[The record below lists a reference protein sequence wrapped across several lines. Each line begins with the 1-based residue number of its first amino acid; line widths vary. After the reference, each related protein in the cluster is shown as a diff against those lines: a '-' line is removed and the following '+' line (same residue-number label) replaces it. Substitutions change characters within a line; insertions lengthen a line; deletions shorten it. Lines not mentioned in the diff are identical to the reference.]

1 MPEPKFNR
9 EDYKNQENNRNLSDI
24 DAADKS
30 SAVELSEH
38 LEELRNRIFISLI
51 VFVLLVML
59 CFHFSESIILVLESC
74 APKGSSFFQIKP
86 GELFMTSLKVAVY
99 FGFCFSLPVIFWQ
112 GFLFMRPGLKDNEKH
127 LLAPLVILA
136 PVLFWLGQIFA
147 YFLVLP
153 PLIEFLFKF
162 RENIVETRY
171 SLEHFLNLV
180 ISLLSMTG
188 VSFLLPLIILML
200 GICNLVS
207 SKQLLSI
214 WRYVVLGAF
223 VLSAII
229 TPTPDPF
236 TMSILA
242 SALLSLYFLTVIILK
257 IGKK

>member
-1 MPEPKFNR
+1 MPEPKLNR
-9 EDYKNQENNRNLSDI
+9 EDYKNLENNKQHSQIYTENKATAL
-24 DAADKS
+24 
-30 SAVELSEH
+30 ELSEH
-38 LEELRNRIFISLI
+38 LEELRNRIFTSLAGFITMVIICFYASEAII
-51 VFVLLVML
+51 V
-59 CFHFSESIILVLESC
+59 ILESC
-74 APKGSSFFQIKP
+74 APKDSSFFQIKP
-86 GELFMTSLKVAVY
+86 GELFISSLKVAVY
-99 FGFCFSLPVIFWQ
+99 FGFCLSLPVMLWQ
-112 GFLFMRPGLKDNEKH
+112 SFLFIKPGLKTREKK
-127 LLAPLVILA
+127 LIAPLVFST

-180 ISLLSMTG
+180 ISLLAVTG
-188 VSFLLPLIILML
+188 VSFLLPLLILVL
-200 GICNLVS
+200 GLCNLVS

-236 TMSILA
+236 TMTILA
-242 SALLSLYFLTVIILK
+242 TALLSLYFVTVIILK